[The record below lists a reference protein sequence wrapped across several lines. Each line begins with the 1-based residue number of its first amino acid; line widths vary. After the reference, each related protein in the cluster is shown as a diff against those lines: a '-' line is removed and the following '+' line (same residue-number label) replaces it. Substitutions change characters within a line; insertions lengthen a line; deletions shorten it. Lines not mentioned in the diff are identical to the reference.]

1 MLIHSLRTL
10 LAALMSHRFDQFR
23 DRDFADIG
31 LARRTVLPG
40 TRHAPVDVPNDRS

>member
-31 LARRTVLPG
+31 LPHRMMPSG
-40 TRHAPVDVPNDRS
+40 CSHAPVDVPNDRS

>member
-10 LAALMSHRFDQFR
+10 LAALMSRGFDQFR

-31 LARRTVLPG
+31 LPRRTALHG
-40 TRHAPVDVPNDRS
+40 AGHAPVDVPNDRS